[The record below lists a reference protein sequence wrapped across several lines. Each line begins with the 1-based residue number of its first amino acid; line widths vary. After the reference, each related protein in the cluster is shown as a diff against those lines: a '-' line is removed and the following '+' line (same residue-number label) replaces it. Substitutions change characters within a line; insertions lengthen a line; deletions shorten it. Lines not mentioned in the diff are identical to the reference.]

1 MAVQPQYLEY
11 VLEQLAA
18 LPALRPNRMFGGIGL
33 YSDGIFFGLIDDDTL
48 FFKTDDSNIAPY
60 RERNMPRFMPF
71 PDRPDAVLG
80 YHQVP
85 ADVIEDAETLVT
97 WARRSVEVAFARQ
110 AAKAKSRRKPT
121 LEITPELEPKPKPK
135 PKSKPKAK
143 AKAKAKP
150 KPKPKAKARL
160 EPARKKPAKPIRKPA
175 TRSTAK
181 RRASSRKKPR
191 AS

>member
-1 MAVQPQYLEY
+1 MAVQPGYLEY
-11 VLEQLAA
+11 VLEQLAS
-18 LPALRPNRMFGGIGL
+18 LPALRSNRMFGGIGL

-48 FFKTDDSNIAPY
+48 FFKTNDTNIAPY

-97 WARRSVEVAFARQ
+97 WARSAVAVALARQ

-121 LEITPELEPKPKPK
+121 LEITPELELKPK
-135 PKSKPKAK
+135 
-143 AKAKAKP
+143 
-150 KPKPKAKARL
+150 
-160 EPARKKPAKPIRKPA
+160 PARKKTAKPIRKPA
-175 TRSTAK
+175 KRSVTK

-191 AS
+191 R

>member
-1 MAVQPQYLEY
+1 MAVQPSYLEY

-18 LPALRPNRMFGGIGL
+18 LPALRSNRMFGGIGL
-33 YSDGIFFGLIDDDTL
+33 YSDGVFFGLIDDDTL
-48 FFKTDDSNIAPY
+48 FFKTNDSNIAPY

-97 WARRSVEVAFARQ
+97 WARSSVAVAVARQ

-121 LEITPELEPKPKPK
+121 LEITPELEPQHKPKPK
-135 PKSKPKAK
+135 PKSKPKSK
-143 AKAKAKP
+143 
-150 KPKPKAKARL
+150 
-160 EPARKKPAKPIRKPA
+160 PARKPAKPIRKPA
-175 TRSTAK
+175 KRSAMQ

-191 AS
+191 R